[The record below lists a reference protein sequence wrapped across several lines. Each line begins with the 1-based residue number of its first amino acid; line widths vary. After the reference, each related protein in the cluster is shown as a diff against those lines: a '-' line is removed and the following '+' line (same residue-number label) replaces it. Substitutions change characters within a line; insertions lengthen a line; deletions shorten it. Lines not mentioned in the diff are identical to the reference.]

1 MMESSLPE
9 EVIDAYLKTDY
20 YVFDDPPLLM
30 KIGERS
36 DDAIILMASL
46 GTETAAF
53 LTAWNPG
60 SEILT
65 DDENED
71 RQTGLLTEIEDR
83 RLNYLVGYGEL
94 DDWREYSYLVMGISK
109 EDAIRLGG
117 QFEQNAFVWLDP
129 RGIPELVCLR

>member
-1 MMESSLPE
+1 MESSLPE
-9 EVIDAYLKTDY
+9 ETLEAYLKTDY

-60 SEILT
+60 SETLS

-71 RQTGLLTEIEDR
+71 RQAELLTEIEHR

-94 DDWREYSYLVMGISK
+94 GDWREYSYLVLGISK
-109 EDAIRLGG
+109 EEATRLGE
-117 QFEQNAFVWLDP
+117 QFDQNAFVWLDP